1 MKVTVS
7 FNLEEDIV
15 KRIEDFQKQNNLK
28 SRSAALERMI
38 LAKPEIDTKVSSIN
52 SNKEQIKE
60 LIKEVISEMG
70 LDTKEVVN
78 VSNKLDNKIEIENE
92 DIDNSLTDVFGSM
105 PDDE

>member
-38 LAKPEIDTKVSSIN
+38 LVKPEIDTKVSSIN
-52 SNKEQIKE
+52 SKEQIKE

-92 DIDNSLTDVFGSM
+92 DIDNSLNDIYASM
-105 PDDE
+105 EDD